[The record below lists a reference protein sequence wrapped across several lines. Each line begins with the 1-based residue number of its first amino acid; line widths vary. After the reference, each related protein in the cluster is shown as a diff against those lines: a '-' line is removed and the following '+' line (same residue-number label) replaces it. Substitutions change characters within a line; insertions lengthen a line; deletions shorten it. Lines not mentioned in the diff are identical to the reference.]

1 MDVRL
6 KNFYE
11 RTCQRSDMKKVPQ
24 KIKDKICEINPY
36 SKKTKIEQITS
47 PVDWV
52 DIYVSR
58 RKDGDNAYFLQY
70 GKYFST
76 CFSSPYWRL
85 SDFRNSCNYMSV
97 PDSVI
102 RAMSKDNGGGYLTKR
117 QILDT
122 LVEVKAGDKF
132 ALYRLMKQL
141 NWEDENET
149 KYKLSTEIAESRLG
163 RKVSRI

>member
-1 MDVRL
+1 
-6 KNFYE
+6 
-11 RTCQRSDMKKVPQ
+11 MKKAPQ

-70 GKYFST
+70 DKCFST
-76 CFSSPYWRL
+76 CFSSSYWRL
-85 SDFRNSCNYMSV
+85 SDFRNSCNHMSV

-102 RAMSKDNGGGYLTKR
+102 RAMNKDNGGGYLTKR

-122 LVEVKAGDKF
+122 LVEVKAGNRF

-163 RKVSRI
+163 RKVSKI

>member
-1 MDVRL
+1 M
-6 KNFYE
+6 N
-11 RTCQRSDMKKVPQ
+11 
-24 KIKDKICEINPY
+24 
-36 SKKTKIEQITS
+36 
-47 PVDWV
+47 
-52 DIYVSR
+52 
-58 RKDGDNAYFLQY
+58 
-70 GKYFST
+70 
-76 CFSSPYWRL
+76 
-85 SDFRNSCNYMSV
+85 V

-122 LVEVKAGDKF
+122 LVEVKAGDRW

-163 RKVSRI
+163 RKVSKI